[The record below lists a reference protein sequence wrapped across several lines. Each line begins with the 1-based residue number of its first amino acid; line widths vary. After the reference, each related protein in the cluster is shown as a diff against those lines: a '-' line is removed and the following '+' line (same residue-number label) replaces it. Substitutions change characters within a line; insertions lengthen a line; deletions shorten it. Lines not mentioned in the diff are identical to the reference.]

1 MKKITVTDII
11 NVENIKK
18 WESGDTIVISA
29 GTGTGKSHFIKNR
42 LAAFASSKNKKILF
56 LIHRSRTVG
65 QFRAEIE
72 REGKSHIVDVR
83 TYQSLEAKL
92 RKNEKIDFSEYAYI
106 VSDEFHYFLSDSAFN
121 KFTDMSLRA
130 ILDTNTAVKIFMS
143 ATGDDTL
150 KYIENIE
157 KANIKEK
164 YSISS
169 NYDYINSINFYNNVD
184 TLKELMYKW
193 IENGEKA
200 LIFIQSDSKAYDLYR
215 EFEEYS
221 VFNCSKNNKDYYRYV
236 DEEKIEE
243 ILSNE
248 KFENQFLIT
257 TTAMDAGV
265 NIIDLELHNIV
276 VDIKNTGSLIQA
288 VGRKRIQ
295 NSNDTVNL
303 YVKNIID
310 KELNLMK
317 GDLGNRIKMAKF
329 LKDNGDKK
337 FIEEYYRRNDNSGI
351 IYLDSDF
358 TLRINKLMY
367 NNTLI
372 SMLENSCMKN
382 KAKNGYAKF
391 ILEKFGKENDEVVVL
406 EGKKRESSIEEYLEK
421 LFEDKVVMLTKDDRT
436 ELVEKI
442 DARANGR
449 RLSKIGSLNSALDE
463 LNIPYRIC
471 EFMTNRVID
480 GKKKKFKA
488 AWKID
493 KIFSY

>member
-1 MKKITVTDII
+1 
-11 NVENIKK
+11 
-18 WESGDTIVISA
+18 
-29 GTGTGKSHFIKNR
+29 
-42 LAAFASSKNKKILF
+42 
-56 LIHRSRTVG
+56 
-65 QFRAEIE
+65 
-72 REGKSHIVDVR
+72 
-83 TYQSLEAKL
+83 
-92 RKNEKIDFSEYAYI
+92 
-106 VSDEFHYFLSDSAFN
+106 
-121 KFTDMSLRA
+121 MSLRA

-150 KYIENIE
+150 KHIENIE
-157 KANIKEK
+157 KVNIKEK

-276 VDIKNTGSLIQA
+276 VDINNTGSLIQA

-317 GDLGNRIKMAKF
+317 GNLGNRIKMAKF

-337 FIEEYYRRNDNSGI
+337 FIEEYYRSNDNSGI

-382 KAKNGYAKF
+382 KGKNGYAKF
-391 ILEKFGKENDEVVVL
+391 ILEKFDKENEEVVLL
-406 EGKKRESSIEEYLEK
+406 ESKKRKRSLKEYLEK
-421 LFEDKVVMLTKDDRT
+421 LFEDKVVILAARDRKD
-436 ELVEKI
+436 LIEKI
-442 DARANGR
+442 NNRADGK
-449 RLSKIGSLNSALDE
+449 RLRSEKSINAALEE
-463 LNIPYRIC
+463 LNIPYRVTKFETSRII
-471 EFMTNRVID
+471 N
-480 GKKKKFKA
+480 GKKKNFDA
-488 AWKID
+488 AWKIE
-493 KIFSY
+493 KIVTY

>member
-1 MKKITVTDII
+1 
-11 NVENIKK
+11 
-18 WESGDTIVISA
+18 
-29 GTGTGKSHFIKNR
+29 
-42 LAAFASSKNKKILF
+42 
-56 LIHRSRTVG
+56 
-65 QFRAEIE
+65 
-72 REGKSHIVDVR
+72 
-83 TYQSLEAKL
+83 
-92 RKNEKIDFSEYAYI
+92 
-106 VSDEFHYFLSDSAFN
+106 
-121 KFTDMSLRA
+121 
-130 ILDTNTAVKIFMS
+130 MS

-276 VDIKNTGSLIQA
+276 VDIKNIGSLIQA

-317 GDLGNRIKMAKF
+317 GNLSNRIKMAKF

-337 FIEEYYRRNDNSGI
+337 FIEEYYRRNDTSGI

-382 KAKNGYAKF
+382 KGKNGYAKF

>member
-29 GTGTGKSHFIKNR
+29 GTGKGKSHFIKNR

-130 ILDTNTAVKIFMS
+130 ILDTDTAVKIFMS

-169 NYDYINSINFYNNVD
+169 NYDYINSINFYNNDD

-193 IENGEKA
+193 IKNGEKA

-221 VFNCSKNNKDYYRYV
+221 VFNCSRNNKDYYKYV
-236 DEEKIEE
+236 NEDKIEE
-243 ILSNE
+243 ILSSE
-248 KFENQFLIT
+248 RFESQFLIT

-265 NIIDLELHNIV
+265 NLIDVELHNIV

-317 GDLGNRIKMAKF
+317 GNLANRIQMAKF
-329 LKDNGDKK
+329 LKENGDKK
-337 FIEEYYRRNDNSGI
+337 FIKEYYRRSDNSGI
-351 IYLDSDF
+351 IYLDTDF

-382 KAKNGYAKF
+382 KGKNGYAKF
-391 ILEKFGKENDEVVVL
+391 ILEKFDKENEKVVL
-406 EGKKRESSIEEYLEK
+406 LESKKRKSSVKEYLEK
-421 LFEDKVVMLTKDDRT
+421 LFEDKVVILALRDRK
-436 ELVEKI
+436 ELIEKI
-442 DARANGR
+442 NNRADGK
-449 RLSKIGSLNSALDE
+449 RLRSEKSINAALEE
-463 LNIPYRIC
+463 LNIPYRVTKFETSRII
-471 EFMTNRVID
+471 N
-480 GKKKKFKA
+480 GKKKNFDA
-488 AWKID
+488 AWKIE
-493 KIFSY
+493 KIVTY